1 VTKETII
8 NCWKNPGLIGNSEEA
23 KEELIT
29 KVEKERSREKK
40 ELKLIGQDI

>member
-8 NCWKNPGLIGNSEEA
+8 NCWKKSGLIGNSEET

-29 KVEKERSREKK
+29 KVEKERSKEKK
-40 ELKLIGQDI
+40 KVR